1 MQRSSDSIDLA
12 KKMSKDL
19 DRNYLP
25 ELELANLHTIF
36 RPIYKHN
43 LTIGAQNTIVA
54 FIIFSYSEDSPW
66 LNPRKDRNTNKR
78 EILEGLGADPDNR
91 IYKEILDYTNDSIHD
106 VTISYLM
113 FQKDSRWVQIASL
126 LDYSDKMMLFGNQRT
141 SEKQKTGTSETEE
154 KGMIDVFEYLD
165 QSEIAKINKE
175 KGELL
180 LKAIDARTKAESLIK
195 AIENDYQKLDAVTN
209 AEFGISFTDTKVDIL
224 SWESRL
230 KARRAQK
237 NF

>member
-1 MQRSSDSIDLA
+1 MQRSSDSLELA
-12 KKMSKDL
+12 KKMAKDL
-19 DRNYLP
+19 EQNYLP

-43 LTIGAQNTIVA
+43 LTIAAQNTLVA

-66 LNPRKDRNTNKR
+66 LNPRKDRNVNKR

-91 IYKEILDYTNDSIHD
+91 IYREVLDYTNEDIHQ
-106 VTISYLM
+106 VTITYLM
-113 FQKDSRWVQIASL
+113 FQKDARWVQIASL

-154 KGMIDVFEYLD
+154 KGTVDVFEYLD

-195 AIENDYQKLDAVTN
+195 SIENDYQKLDAVTN
-209 AEFGISFTDTKVDIL
+209 SEFGFSFTDTKIDIL

-230 KARRAQK
+230 RARQSKK
-237 NF
+237 NT